1 MARQG
6 AGWLG
11 LRRSM
16 ALSAKLT
23 MRQGQTMVL
32 TPQLLQAIKLL
43 QMPNVELSAFIESEL
58 QSNPLLERAEERD
71 ADEGPDRVEPEWPA
85 APAETAAEPGDWAS
99 EGLETDASG
108 LAANLGTELE
118 NAFEPDFAAPVL
130 AASPPDGLTASA
142 WTGVGGGGSD
152 TSYAPE
158 LEAYAAE
165 TSRCANI
172 WSARPA
178 SSSLIRSNG

>member
-99 EGLETDASG
+99 EGLETDASR
-108 LAANLGTELE
+108 
-118 NAFEPDFAAPVL
+118 
-130 AASPPDGLTASA
+130 
-142 WTGVGGGGSD
+142 
-152 TSYAPE
+152 
-158 LEAYAAE
+158 
-165 TSRCANI
+165 SRRQ
-172 WSARPA
+172 SRD
-178 SSSLIRSNG
+178 RT